1 MQTVDF
7 TKYLKEQFN
16 ITDLY
21 PNRLLDEKDNTGVF
35 VYSSEQDVYNEL
47 QGMIK
52 YQFLTAASSKEEA
65 ERMSCHILQKVKT
78 LKNGFALSDSYI
90 QGIVVHNMM
99 PIYIGRDET
108 KRYLFSFN
116 IEVFIQQ

>member
-7 TKYLKEQFN
+7 TKYLKAQLN

-21 PNRLLDEKDNTGVF
+21 PNLLLDDKDNTGVF
-35 VYSSEQDVYNEL
+35 IYGSEQDAYNVL
-47 QGMIK
+47 QGTIK
-52 YQFLTAASSKEEA
+52 YQFLTAAISKEEA
-65 ERMSCHILQKVKT
+65 EKRSYSILQKVKT
-78 LKNGFALSDSYI
+78 IDNGFALEDTLI
-90 QGIVVHNMM
+90 QGILVNNMM

>member
-7 TKYLKEQFN
+7 TKYLKTQLN

-21 PNRLLDEKDNTGVF
+21 PNLLLDEKDNTGVF
-35 VYSSEQDVYNEL
+35 IYSSEQDTYNKL
-47 QGMIK
+47 QGTIK
-52 YQFLTAASSKEEA
+52 YQFLTAAVNKEEA
-65 ERMSCHILQKVKT
+65 ERISYNILQKVKT
-78 LKNGFALSDSYI
+78 LKNGFVLSDSYI
-90 QGIVVHNMM
+90 QGIVVQNMM

>member
-1 MQTVDF
+1 MKTVDF
-7 TKYLKEQFN
+7 TKYLKTHFN

-21 PNRLLDEKDNTGVF
+21 PNLLLDDKTSTGVF
-35 VYSSEQDVYNEL
+35 VYSSEQDIYNEL
-47 QGMIK
+47 QGTIK
-52 YQFLTAASSKEEA
+52 YQFLTAAVSKEES
-65 ERMSCHILQKVKT
+65 ESISYNILQKVKT

-90 QGIVVHNMM
+90 QGIVVQNMM
-99 PIYIGRDET
+99 PIYIGRDEI